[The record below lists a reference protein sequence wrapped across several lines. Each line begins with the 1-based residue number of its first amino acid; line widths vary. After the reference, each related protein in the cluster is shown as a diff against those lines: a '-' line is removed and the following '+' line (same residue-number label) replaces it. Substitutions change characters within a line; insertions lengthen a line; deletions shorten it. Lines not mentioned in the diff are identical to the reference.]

1 MATDDELMAV
11 LATALHGDDREPPAD
26 RVASLRA
33 AATARTVSPPTVATF
48 PSPRTSGARRL
59 AMVAAAV
66 AAAVVALVAGA
77 AAFDRD
83 EPSEADLLAGGVLEF
98 ETRLEAPEDAATAI
112 ATATGIRTGIGRI
125 VQVRTD
131 DLAILPAG
139 EFYEVWFV
147 GPGDT
152 PEAPNRISA
161 GTFHPDEDGRSAID
175 LTAAVDPARYPR
187 LSVTAEPGDGEPR
200 ATGTE
205 VLAADIEVLGG

>member
-1 MATDDELMAV
+1 MATDHDLMAE
-11 LATALHGDDREPPAD
+11 LASALHGADREPPAE

-33 AATARTVSPPTVATF
+33 AAAAREVSPPTVATF
-48 PSPRTSGARRL
+48 PSSRPSRAKRL
-59 AMVAAAV
+59 LMVAAALAAAV
-66 AAAVVALVAGA
+66 AAFVAGGA
-77 AAFDRD
+77 VLDRD
-83 EPSEADLLAGGVLEF
+83 EPSQADLLAGGVLEF
-98 ETRLEAPEDAATAI
+98 ETRLEAPEDAATAT

-131 DLAILPAG
+131 DLAILPVG

-175 LTAAVDPARYPR
+175 LTAAVDPALYPR

-205 VLAADIEVLGG
+205 VLAADIEVHGG